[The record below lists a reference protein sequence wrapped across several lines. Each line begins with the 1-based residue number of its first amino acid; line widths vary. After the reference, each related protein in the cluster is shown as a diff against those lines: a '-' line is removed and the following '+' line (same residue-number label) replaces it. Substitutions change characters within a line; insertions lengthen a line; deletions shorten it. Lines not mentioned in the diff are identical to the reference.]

1 MQAIPTL
8 PAEMTPAPVQ
18 ATGVSTSEPGSSGKN
33 FQTHLSAAHA
43 QAGEQQPA
51 ATAKTPKGAPDK
63 MAGKNGS
70 GSEQNGATV
79 EIDNGQLAL
88 AAGPGS
94 AILLPQDSA
103 QPTAAQTGN
112 TLVPATGSSVT
123 TLLAAITGEE
133 KPASPGLDLTLP
145 EQKEAGSADRP
156 GNRLSQ
162 DVTVEHWSA
171 TFSSR
176 IGQHNKT
183 GQAAASQLP
192 TDQVLPGEEAFLQEG
207 ALLSGKAQSRIPLS
221 GDNSGAGHGMS
232 RRQDITGH
240 YLQSNLPTGMEQS
253 ARQLATGEQSLQ
265 NNNGQPGGRDALA
278 ADQLHN
284 RINGQEKDPGLIFTL
299 SQSNGEPVSSS
310 QTTDPAPASGV
321 KLPSGIMV
329 PENHIV
335 GQVVERFSM
344 NQRLETGTVTLR
356 LHPQELGELHMEI
369 KVEQDNIKAHITT
382 QNPQVQEILEKNM
395 PRLRE
400 ALEQQGMNLE
410 QMEVSVAASD
420 QNDSMPFQ
428 ENPADHDHSGNLARS
443 RGSTTD
449 FATLL
454 DDEADVVYASD
465 ARSLSV
471 HA

>member
-1 MQAIPTL
+1 MQAIPTM
-8 PAEMTPAPVQ
+8 PAEMTPAPAQ
-18 ATGVSTSEPGSSGKN
+18 ASGVSTSEPGASGEN
-33 FQTHLSAAHA
+33 FQAHLSAAHV

-51 ATAKTPKGAPDK
+51 ARAKTPNGAPDK

-70 GSEQNGATV
+70 GSEQKGTTT
-79 EIDNGQLAL
+79 EIDDGQLAL

-103 QPTAAQTGN
+103 QPTAARTGN
-112 TLVPATGSSVT
+112 TLAPATGSSVT

-156 GNRLSQ
+156 GNRLSP

-176 IGQHNKT
+176 VG
-183 GQAAASQLP
+183 QLP
-192 TDQVLPGEEAFLQEG
+192 ADQKLPGEEGILEESP
-207 ALLSGKAQSRIPLS
+207 LLFSKTQSRIPLS
-221 GDNSGAGHGMS
+221 GDNPGTSHGMS

-240 YLQSNLPTGMEQS
+240 YMQSNLPTGLEQS
-253 ARQLATGEQSLQ
+253 ARQLATGEQSLR
-265 NNNGQPGGRDALA
+265 NNNGQPGGQDALA
-278 ADQLHN
+278 ADHFHN

-299 SQSNGEPVSSS
+299 SQSNGEAVSSS

-356 LHPQELGELHMEI
+356 LHPQELGELRMEI

-382 QNPQVQEILEKNM
+382 QNPQVQEILEKNI
-395 PRLRE
+395 PRLR
-400 ALEQQGMNLE
+400 AVLEQQGMNLE
-410 QMEVSVAASD
+410 QMEVSIAASD